1 MRRFLIPSSRAVES
15 RFHPDAGKGL
25 PGGPTGRAGFLRLAA
40 LAVALV
46 SSPLPLS
53 GQAASGDAPAPSIPP
68 ADTSSLQDGSGPG
81 LAGDLTRGVAVAA
94 ALLAT
99 DEVLRRK
106 AETWQGETADGVAE
120 TAKWLGN
127 WKEVAPL
134 YLAGLATVGWLAD
147 GTEGLG
153 AAGAIALGTFAGAMV
168 NTTGNRL
175 VGRDRPQEE
184 RGSLAFSPFRG
195 RHASFPSGHAA
206 FTFAMAAA
214 IDEATEGPLPAGV
227 AYAVAG
233 MCGVSR
239 IYHDR
244 HWASDVVIGAAVGV
258 LVSRKVTRAALQR
271 MGLRESTRSDGS
283 PGGTP
288 PGFTAEPYAG
298 PGVVGISLRF

>member
-1 MRRFLIPSSRAVES
+1 MES
-15 RFHPDAGKGL
+15 RFHTLVGRALAG
-25 PGGPTGRAGFLRLAA
+25 PPTGRTGFLWLAA
-40 LAVALV
+40 LAVALG

-53 GQAASGDAPAPSIPP
+53 GQTASGDAPASSAPP
-68 ADTSSLQDGSGPG
+68 ADTVSLQDGSGSG
-81 LAGDLTRGVAVAA
+81 LAGDLARGVAVAA
-94 ALLAT
+94 ALFAT

-106 AETWQGETADGVAE
+106 AETWQGETADDVADA
-120 TAKWLGN
+120 AKWFGS
-127 WKEVAPL
+127 WKKVAPL
-134 YLAGLATVGWLAD
+134 YLAGLATAGWLAD

-153 AAGAIALGTFAGAMV
+153 GAGAVALGTLAGAMV

-175 VGRDRPQEE
+175 VGRDRPHEE
-184 RGSLAFSPFRG
+184 RGSLAFAPFRG

-233 MCGVSR
+233 LCGVSR

-244 HWASDVVIGAAVGV
+244 HWASDVVIGAAVGA

-271 MGLRESTRSDGS
+271 MGLRESARPDGS

-288 PGFTAEPYAG
+288 PGLTAEPYAG